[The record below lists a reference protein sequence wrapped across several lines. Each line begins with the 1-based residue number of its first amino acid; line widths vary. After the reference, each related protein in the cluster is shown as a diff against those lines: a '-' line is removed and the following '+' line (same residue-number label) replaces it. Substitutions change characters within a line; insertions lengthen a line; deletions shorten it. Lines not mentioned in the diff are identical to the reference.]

1 MSLCNAPFT
10 NLYYS
15 SNTKQVAFCCDMER
29 QPIKTSINDWWNSD
43 YSKQIR
49 QMMLDRK
56 YPVACKSCARADSL
70 GLEPHSRSFDSQTI
84 PKDIT
89 KPTSIDYRPDNLC
102 NLQCTMC
109 SPVSSNLVEQ
119 LWSKYPDVFGG
130 VTPVPKD
137 EGMDQQLMN
146 TLDKQTVALKVL
158 GGEPTINKRVHEVFK
173 YCIDNGYAENIDL
186 RMTTNFTNM
195 NRTYELLE
203 QFKTVKIGAS
213 LDATGPTY
221 EYIRQP
227 AKWNSVK
234 NHILDFSKR
243 YTGNKKFKL
252 SVNMV
257 WQPTSAF
264 TVKTWLPELF
274 DLFYN
279 QVTVRTTQIDILP
292 VSPHHTNWASVPTH
306 LRSSIIQDLD
316 SVTCT
321 NSEQLQIVR
330 DMKQIA
336 SSYEPYSLSEQ
347 QKFKQW
353 TLQMDKHKKTNI
365 LELDPRFKELLEC

>member
-1 MSLCNAPFT
+1 
-10 NLYYS
+10 
-15 SNTKQVAFCCDMER
+15 
-29 QPIKTSINDWWNSD
+29 
-43 YSKQIR
+43 
-49 QMMLDRK
+49 
-56 YPVACKSCARADSL
+56 
-70 GLEPHSRSFDSQTI
+70 
-84 PKDIT
+84 
-89 KPTSIDYRPDNLC
+89 
-102 NLQCTMC
+102 
-109 SPVSSNLVEQ
+109 
-119 LWSKYPDVFGG
+119 
-130 VTPVPKD
+130 
-137 EGMDQQLMN
+137 
-146 TLDKQTVALKVL
+146 
-158 GGEPTINKRVHEVFK
+158 
-173 YCIDNGYAENIDL
+173 
-186 RMTTNFTNM
+186 M